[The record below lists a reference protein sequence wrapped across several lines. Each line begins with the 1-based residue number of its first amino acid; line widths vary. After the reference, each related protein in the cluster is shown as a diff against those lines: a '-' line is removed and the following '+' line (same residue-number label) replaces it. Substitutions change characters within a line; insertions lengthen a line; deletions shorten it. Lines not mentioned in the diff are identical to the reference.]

1 VSAEAHAVAWR
12 HGFHALVCD
21 QVESWKHG
29 TIARATGFPTY
40 YDYNL
45 VRVEQGD
52 PGLSAAELAGIADS
66 ALAGLAHRR
75 VELEDLAG
83 GERLW
88 DEFVAMGWRAE
99 RLAYLWRELPGPE
112 VAAPAGAQLRVE
124 GFEATRPLRA
134 AWKAE
139 ETHWV
144 DAPEFYAVEEEV
156 ARRRGTRAAIA
167 YAGGADPIGF
177 AAFSA
182 AGDAA
187 EIELVYAL
195 PERRN
200 GGLGGALVAR
210 ALAEAAAG
218 GAREAFIEA
227 DDVGDAKRLY
237 ERLGFRTVWRRC
249 SFTRMPPRAV
259 S

>member
-1 VSAEAHAVAWR
+1 MSALEHAVAWR
-12 HGFHALVCD
+12 HGYHALVCD
-21 QVESWKHG
+21 RVEPWEHG
-29 TIARATGFPTY
+29 TVVRATDVPNF

-45 VRVEQGD
+45 VRVERPD
-52 PGLSAAELAGIADS
+52 PGLSAAELVAVADS
-66 ALAGLAHRR
+66 ALDGLGHRR
-75 VELEDLAG
+75 VELEDIAG

-88 DEFVAMGWRAE
+88 DDFAALGWRTE
-99 RLAYLWRELPGPE
+99 RLAYLWRELPGPD
-112 VAAPAGAQLRVE
+112 VVVPAGAELRVE

-139 ETHWV
+139 ES
-144 DAPEFYAVEEEV
+144 DPPEFAGVEEEV
-156 ARRRGTRAAIA
+156 GRRRGTRAAIA
-167 YAGGADPIGF
+167 YAGADPIAF

-182 AGDAA
+182 TGAAA

-210 ALAEAAAG
+210 ALAEAETG

-227 DDVGDAKRLY
+227 DDVGSAKRRY